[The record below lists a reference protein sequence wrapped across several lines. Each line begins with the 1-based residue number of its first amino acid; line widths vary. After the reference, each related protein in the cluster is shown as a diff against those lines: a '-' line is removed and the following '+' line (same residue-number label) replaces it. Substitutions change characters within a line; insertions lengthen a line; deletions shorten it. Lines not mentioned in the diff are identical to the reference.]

1 MIASFSQELERQ
13 ESEIESSSN
22 SELDAEVRELEEQI
36 DNGYD
41 KQSLSDR
48 LNHLLS
54 ESEEKIDSAKKVGC
68 FSSETN
74 D

>member
-1 MIASFSQELERQ
+1 MTASFSQELERQ

-22 SELDAEVRELEEQI
+22 SELDAEVQS
-36 DNGYD
+36 D
-41 KQSLSDR
+41 KQSLSNR

-68 FSSETN
+68 FSCFSSENN

>member
-1 MIASFSQELERQ
+1 M
-13 ESEIESSSN
+13 
-22 SELDAEVRELEEQI
+22 DAEVLELEEQI

-41 KQSLSDR
+41 NQSLSDR

-54 ESEEKIDSAKKVGC
+54 ESEEKIDSAKKVDC
-68 FSSETN
+68 FSSENN